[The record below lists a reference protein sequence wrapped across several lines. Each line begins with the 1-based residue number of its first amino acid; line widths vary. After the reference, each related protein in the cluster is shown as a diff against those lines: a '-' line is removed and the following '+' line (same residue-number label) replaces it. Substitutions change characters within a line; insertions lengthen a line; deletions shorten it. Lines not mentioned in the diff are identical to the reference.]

1 MDDTKNTTA
10 QTSSQEVRKKMRSFC
25 NKRRVFM
32 ILIAAILVFSANFAL
47 SNARARKEDNMVP
60 FKANA
65 KAYAVVVSPPPILEI
80 YITGNGHATHMG
92 NIRIW
97 QHHFV
102 NVLSMTFYDGV
113 FVWTA
118 ANGDTISGGYYGSMV
133 PTSTGFE
140 IHGYFTIDG
149 GTGRFENAEGGGV
162 ASGMQYFD
170 NTADLRLD
178 GTITSVG
185 SR

>member
-1 MDDTKNTTA
+1 MK
-10 QTSSQEVRKKMRSFC
+10 SFS
-25 NKRRVFM
+25 NRGRVVLMVLF
-32 ILIAAILVFSANFAL
+32 AAILVFSATSAIV
-47 SNARARKEDNMVP
+47 NARMEDHSVP
-60 FKANA
+60 FKATA
-65 KAYAVVVSPPPILEI
+65 KAYAVAVSPPPILEI
-80 YITGNGHATHMG
+80 FITGNGHATHMG
-92 NIRIW
+92 NISIW

-102 NVLSMTFYDGV
+102 DLTTMTFYGGEW
-113 FVWTA
+113 VWTA
-118 ANGDTISGGYYGSMV
+118 ANGDTVEGGYYGSMV
-133 PTSTGFE
+133 PTSVGFE

-149 GTGRFENAEGGGV
+149 GTGRFENAEGGGI

>member
-1 MDDTKNTTA
+1 MK
-10 QTSSQEVRKKMRSFC
+10 SFS
-25 NKRRVFM
+25 NIGRRVLM
-32 ILIAAILVFSANFAL
+32 ILVAAILVFSAT
-47 SNARARKEDNMVP
+47 SSIVNARMEDHSVP
-60 FKANA
+60 FKSTA
-65 KAYAVVVSPPPILEI
+65 KAYAVAVSPPPILEI
-80 YITGNGHATHMG
+80 YISGSGHATHMG
-92 NIRIW
+92 KISIW

-102 NVLSMTFYDGV
+102 DVRSMTFYDGM

-133 PTSTGFE
+133 PTSIGFE

-149 GTGRFENAEGGGV
+149 GTGRFENAEGGGI

-170 NTADLRLD
+170 NTADLGLD

>member
-1 MDDTKNTTA
+1 
-10 QTSSQEVRKKMRSFC
+10 
-25 NKRRVFM
+25 M
-32 ILIAAILVFSANFAL
+32 ILIAVILVFSATF
-47 SNARARKEDNMVP
+47 SIVSARVLREKYSVP

-65 KAYAVVVSPPPILEI
+65 RAYAVAVSPPPILEI
-80 YITGNGHATHMG
+80 YISGSGHATHMG
-92 NIRIW
+92 NVSIC

-102 NVLSMTFYDGV
+102 DVISMTFYGGT

-118 ANGDTISGGYYGSMV
+118 ANGDTIEGGYYGSMV
-133 PTSTGFE
+133 PTSVGFE

-149 GTGRFENAEGGGV
+149 GTGRFEGAEGGGI

>member
-1 MDDTKNTTA
+1 
-10 QTSSQEVRKKMRSFC
+10 
-25 NKRRVFM
+25 M
-32 ILIAAILVFSANFAL
+32 ILFAAMLVFLATFSIG
-47 SNARARKEDNMVP
+47 NARMVVDMEDNSRP
-60 FKANA
+60 FKATA
-65 KAYAVVVSPPPILEI
+65 KAYAVAVSPPPILEI

-92 NIRIW
+92 NISIW

-102 NVLSMTFYDGV
+102 NVISMTFYDGR

-118 ANGDTISGGYYGSMV
+118 ANGDTIEGGYYGSMV
-133 PTSTGFE
+133 PTSVGFE

-149 GTGRFENAEGGGV
+149 GTGRFEDAVGGGI

-178 GTITSVG
+178 GTITY
-185 SR
+185 